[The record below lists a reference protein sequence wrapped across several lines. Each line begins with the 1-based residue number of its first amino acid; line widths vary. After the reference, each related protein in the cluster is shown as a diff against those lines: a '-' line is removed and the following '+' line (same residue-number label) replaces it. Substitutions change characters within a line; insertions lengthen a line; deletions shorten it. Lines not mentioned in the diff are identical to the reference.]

1 MEELLE
7 KVQMF
12 KTTLET
18 EYEYCVQHNLE
29 TEAETLEHIILEWN
43 EIFS

>member
-18 EYEYCVQHNLE
+18 EYEYCIQHNLE
-29 TEAETLEHIILEWN
+29 TEAETLEHIIFEWN
-43 EIFS
+43 EIFN

>member
-1 MEELLE
+1 MEDLEE

-12 KTTLET
+12 KTTLEV
-18 EYEYCVQHNLE
+18 EYSYCINNNLQ
-29 TEAETLEHIILEWN
+29 TEAETLEHIIFEWN